1 MKHFDKIF
9 ILIIFILI
17 IIYAI
22 IFKFKKIIPMDRK
35 LFENTPP
42 IIIIKNNN
50 QTNKNEINENNTQQ
64 LSYNDKIYSFVGN
77 YIAYIIGI
85 LIMVI
90 YIQKINKEYG
100 DNIIVKL
107 IILLVLLI
115 FIIIIEYSYIFK
127 NINQITF
134 IASVASP
141 FSQTILLIFIG
152 LLIPILNDKNL
163 INKLKKI
170 NIYK

>member
-1 MKHFDKIF
+1 MKHFD
-9 ILIIFILI
+9 IIFIIITIILV

-22 IFKFKKIIPMDRK
+22 IFKYKKIIPMDRK
-35 LFENTPP
+35 LFENTQP
-42 IIIIKNNN
+42 IIILKNNN
-50 QTNKNEINENNTQQ
+50 DQINKNNTEQ
-64 LSYNDKIYSFVGN
+64 LSNNDKIYSFIGN

-90 YIQKINKEYG
+90 YIQKINKEYS

-107 IILLVLLI
+107 IILIILFI
-115 FIIIIEYSYIFK
+115 FIIIIEYSHIFT
-127 NINQITF
+127 NINQTTY

-163 INKLKKI
+163 IDKLKKI